1 MQSMH
6 IMHFMQLMQIM
17 QSYKTMHIMQTMQ
30 TMQNMQVMQIM
41 QGYKTMHFMQ
51 NMQTLPD
58 PVLHTAWNAGRMKH
72 QTPEVC
78 TSGAG
83 RLVGWLWFSLSRY
96 TGRST
101 PLCRTARGTRS
112 KAGAASE
119 YSSSGRSCSPIKSR
133 TASPAD

>member
-1 MQSMH
+1 K
-6 IMHFMQLMQIM
+6 IMQI
-17 QSYKTMHIMQTMQ
+17 
-30 TMQNMQVMQIM
+30 MQNMQVMQIM
-41 QGYKTMHFMQ
+41 QGYKIMHFMQSMQNMQVMQIMQDYKTMHFMQ

-58 PVLHTAWNAGRMKH
+58 PVLHPALNAGRMKH

-96 TGRST
+96 TERST
-101 PLCRTARGTRS
+101 PLCRTATGTRS

-119 YSSSGRSCSPIKSR
+119 YSSSGRICSPIQSR